1 MTAHTIDCTPWKK
14 QLESLV
20 LALPNTP
27 RADMRSFL
35 ELAGEA
41 SDNLPSELAQ
51 SVDAFNANGNQAGY
65 LLLRHMPAESEDELP
80 PTPSSTPP
88 PAERPLLMMEA
99 MLSIIGSRLGL
110 LSAYDQGYGNRRAS
124 SVIHDLYPTQTAHP
138 LSAENTKRLDFHSD
152 LSHHARQPSYII
164 LACSRADHDR
174 VAATLLASIRKALP
188 LLNEEVKDLLLER
201 VFTRP
206 IEENPN
212 DSSESSDN
220 FARFKVL
227 HGDRDDPF
235 LCYERT
241 FLRTENSEDAAA
253 LAALSDSLESVA
265 DPVFLTPGDVLVI
278 DNLHTTHARTPFT
291 GRWDGK
297 DRWLSR
303 AYVRTHRN
311 GQISNG
317 DRAGDEVAFI
327 PRR

>member
-1 MTAHTIDCTPWKK
+1 MAGHVIDCSPYQG
-14 QLESLV
+14 QLEKLA
-20 LALPNTP
+20 LALPKIP

-35 ELAGEA
+35 EAAREI
-41 SDNLPSELAQ
+41 SSSLPSGLA
-51 SVDAFNANGNQAGY
+51 SPVDEFNVNGNRPGY
-65 LLLRHMPAESEDELP
+65 LLLRHMPVESEDELL

-88 PAERPLLMMEA
+88 PAGRPLLKMEA

-124 SVIHDLYPTQTAHP
+124 SVIHDLYPTRTAHP
-138 LSAENTKRLDFHSD
+138 LSAENTKKLDFHSD

-164 LACSRADHDR
+164 LACSRADHER
-174 VAATLLASIRKALP
+174 VAATLLASIRNALP
-188 LLNEEVKDLLLER
+188 LLSVEVKNLLLDR

-212 DSSESSDN
+212 DPSGSSND
-220 FARFKVL
+220 FAKFKVL
-227 HGDRDDPF
+227 HGDREDPF

-253 LAALSDSLESVA
+253 LAELSESLESVA
-265 DPVFLTPGDVLVI
+265 EPVILVPGDVLII
-278 DNLHTTHARTPFT
+278 DNLHTTHARTAFT

-303 AYVRTHRN
+303 AYVRTNRN
-311 GQISNG
+311 GQLSG
-317 DRAGDEVAFI
+317 GERAGDEVPFI

>member
-1 MTAHTIDCTPWKK
+1 MAAHIIDCTPWQK
-14 QLESLV
+14 QLETLA
-20 LALPNTP
+20 LALPNIP

-35 ELAGEA
+35 DIAGEL
-41 SDNLPSELAQ
+41 SGNLPSELAS
-51 SVDAFNANGNQAGY
+51 SVDMFNVNGNQAGY
-65 LLLRHMPAESEDELP
+65 LLLRHMPVESENELP
-80 PTPSSTPP
+80 PTPSFTPP
-88 PAERPLLMMEA
+88 PAERPLLKMEA

-138 LSAENTKRLDFHSD
+138 LSAENTKRLEFHSD

-164 LACSRADHDR
+164 LACSRADHER

-188 LLNEEVKDLLLER
+188 LLSGEVKDLLFKR

-206 IEENPN
+206 IEENPH
-212 DSSESSDN
+212 DSSGNSND
-220 FARFKVL
+220 FAKFKVL
-227 HGDRDDPF
+227 YGDRDDPF

-241 FLRTENSEDAAA
+241 FLRTENPVDAAA
-253 LAALSDSLESVA
+253 LAALSGSLDSVA
-265 DPVFLTPGDVLVI
+265 EPAFLAPGDVLII

-303 AYVRTHRN
+303 AYVRTNRN
-311 GQISNG
+311 GQISDG
-317 DRAGDEVAFI
+317 ERAGDEVAFI